1 MLNTKETTGKLGTG
15 RWLENNSDDK
25 RILKVTIK
33 RKPEPPKADPAT
45 LFSRED
51 IRKFVTEFVSSW
63 IRGDLI
69 IRFPTAAELAKK
81 TPLAITFPTDP
92 SVNAELK
99 IKEHYV
105 DLLIVIAGI
114 RPTTAEEQEK
124 AIDEVFR
131 ILLMFRSANRIE
143 GKIISND
150 LEKRVSE
157 LEKVQNGQGKLVEQI
172 TGYLFKPKTPA
183 KKPSANQ

>member
-1 MLNTKETTGKLGTG
+1 M
-15 RWLENNSDDK
+15 ENPDK
-25 RILKVTIK
+25 KVISVRIKK
-33 RKPEPPKADPAT
+33 QPEPKTEPAL
-45 LFSRED
+45 LFSPKE

-81 TPLAITFPTDP
+81 TPLSIAFPTDP

-105 DLLIVIAGI
+105 DQLSIIAGTKPASI
-114 RPTTAEEQEK
+114 DEQEK
-124 AIDEVFR
+124 AIAEVFKM
-131 ILLMFRSANRIE
+131 LLMFRSANRIE

-150 LEKRVSE
+150 LEKRIDK
-157 LEKVQNGQGKLVEQI
+157 LEKTVENQSKLVDQI
-172 TGYLFKPKTPA
+172 TGFLFKPKKA
-183 KKPSANQ
+183 KQESPS